1 MGLVMTKKNDEKKVS
16 RTLEV
21 DGRELEHI
29 GTQNGI
35 EFYQDKNSVRN
46 TLYGINGYK
55 VLFTIYGQSL
65 DDSYVEFEMNT
76 IDDESDGG
84 DCER

>member
-1 MGLVMTKKNDEKKVS
+1 MVKGNDEKKVS

-21 DGRELEHI
+21 DGRVLEHI
-29 GTQNGI
+29 GTQSGI
-35 EFYQDKNSVRN
+35 ELYQDRNSVQN
-46 TLYGINGYK
+46 TLYGITGFK

-84 DCER
+84 FDDE

>member
-1 MGLVMTKKNDEKKVS
+1 MTKKNDEKKVS

-46 TLYGINGYK
+46 TLYGN
-55 VLFTIYGQSL
+55 
-65 DDSYVEFEMNT
+65 D
-76 IDDESDGG
+76 
-84 DCER
+84 

>member
-1 MGLVMTKKNDEKKVS
+1 MTKKNDEKKVS
-16 RTLEV
+16 RTLQV

-46 TLYGINGYK
+46 TLYGITGYK

-65 DDSYVEFEMNT
+65 DDSYVEFEINT